1 MRGGADETEQL
12 PEVPGLV
19 PPSAAFSSEREIKI
33 SRACALRESWLAG
46 PPSSPSDRGRAD
58 VRRRSAR
65 VCLSEPRWKGA
76 AWEQRESSARNRS
89 TRNLCLLSI
98 NWCAA

>member
-33 SRACALRESWLAG
+33 SRALALRESWLAG
-46 PPSSPSDRGRAD
+46 LPSSPPAIGERAD
-58 VRRRSAR
+58 AASFREGVPVRY
-65 VCLSEPRWKGA
+65 PGWKGA
-76 AWEQRESSARNRS
+76 A
-89 TRNLCLLSI
+89 
-98 NWCAA
+98 